1 MGEAPT
7 PSSENSGNHHPG
19 DPGDGWMRVLPPP
32 SSEHFPNIS
41 PTFSEPF
48 LVNRQ
53 PGEGL
58 GRGEGH
64 PTNPEYFLTFP
75 EHFRS
80 HKTGRMGAG
89 SSALCSEPFPNI
101 SEGEGKP
108 PPRVSGGRANNSKH
122 FPTIFRTL
130 FRRPEPFDA
139 IYFAAW
145 ACREPRR
152 PIAGTLPAKI
162 VSQTLTAPAAAC
174 TTRSEEN
181 RNHVGRS
188 ALKTQDSR

>member
-7 PSSENSGNHHPG
+7 PSSENSGHHH
-19 DPGDGWMRVLPPP
+19 PGDGWMRVLPPP

-48 LVNRQ
+48 LVNHQ

-58 GRGEGH
+58 GRGT
-64 PTNPEYFLTFP
+64 PQTLNISLTFP

-108 PPRVSGGRANNSKH
+108 PPRVSGGRANSSEH

-152 PIAGTLPAKI
+152 PIAGTPPAKI
-162 VSQTLTAPAAAC
+162 VSQTLAAPAAAC